1 MAAQLLV
8 ALLLSLVLVVYAGI
22 AVTTRFRLR
31 GVHVV
36 RCPDSRT
43 LAAVTV
49 DLGHASATALWE
61 KADVRLA
68 TCSRWPELK
77 GCAEGC
83 AAQIAAAPELTRV
96 PRLEP
101 APE

>member
-1 MAAQLLV
+1 MAAQVLV

-36 RCPDSRT
+36 SCPDSRT

-49 DLGHASATALWE
+49 DLGHATATALWE

-68 TCSRWPELK
+68 TCSRWPERK

-83 AAQIAAAPELTRV
+83 AAQIAAAPALTRV
-96 PRLEP
+96 PRPEP